1 MTPPTSSSPPLLC
14 TTPCV
19 LVAHA
24 CRYRILFEYPCEE
37 FTEVYW
43 VKYRSIEAARAA
55 RRKMDERLFFSNCL
69 HVCYAPEFE
78 TMEETRE
85 KLEQRRQVT
94 ARRTRCG

>member
-1 MTPPTSSSPPLLC
+1 MVTTSQQSSAVYCALC
-14 TTPCV
+14 WLRTHTY
-19 LVAHA
+19 
-24 CRYRILFEYPCEE
+24 RYRILFEYPCEE

-43 VKYRSIEAARAA
+43 VKYRSIDAARAA
-55 RRKMDERLFFSNCL
+55 RRKMDGRPFFSNCL

-85 KLEQRRQVT
+85 KLEQRRQVI